1 MKKYVIINTDN
12 TDNFDTVEFNLLEQN
27 RLSTCR
33 QSLDK
38 SLTLLSFYGNT
49 PSFLEGLTEYNN
61 SEIIEIVTSSDWEIE
76 EE

>member
-12 TDNFDTVEFNLLEQN
+12 LDTVEFNLLEQN
-27 RLSTCR
+27 NLSTCR

-49 PSFLEGLTEYNN
+49 PSFLEGLTDYNN

-76 EE
+76 EEE

>member
-12 TDNFDTVEFNLLEQN
+12 LDTVEFNLLEQN
-27 RLSTCR
+27 NLSTCR

-49 PSFLEGLTEYNN
+49 PSFLEGLTDYNN
-61 SEIIEIVTSSDWEIE
+61 SEIMEIVTSSDWEIE

>member
-12 TDNFDTVEFNLLEQN
+12 LDTVEFNLLEQN
-27 RLSTCR
+27 NLSTCR

-49 PSFLEGLTEYNN
+49 PSFLEGLTDYNN

>member
-12 TDNFDTVEFNLLEQN
+12 LDTVEFNLLEQN
-27 RLSTCR
+27 NLSTCR